1 MNRRRAGF
9 TLIELTVVLAV
20 VVVLSGLLI
29 LRVTGWTP
37 RQSLNASARAFGGA
51 LGVWRERARF
61 DETSYRVAWK
71 DRAWTVTSSADERMA
86 GGTLGS
92 AQSFEDAGELVFD
105 RRGVAAPR
113 AIGLRHKS
121 GDRVAVVVDVLL
133 SGVKYE

>member
-1 MNRRRAGF
+1 MKRRAGF

-20 VVVLSGLLI
+20 VVVLSGFLV
-29 LRVTGWTP
+29 LRVSGWTP

-61 DETSYRVAWK
+61 DETTYRVAWK
-71 DRAWTVTSSADERMA
+71 ERAWSVTSSADERVS
-86 GGTLGS
+86 GGTLGFG
-92 AQSFEDAGELVFD
+92 QTFEEAGELVFD
-105 RRGVAAPR
+105 RRGVADPR

-121 GDRVAVVVDVLL
+121 GDRVAVVVDALL